1 MHFVLLWDAVDA
13 TIKVKFGMVS
23 NRRVCGEILTYYGY
37 FDYGDDNLV
46 KSFYKASLFE
56 SCNGSIREGGDVP
69 LKRSLLDVPFSFY
82 LIIEA
87 RLTKFKSK
95 KVNFFCRRK
104 FFPHRE
110 ASDQG
115 DITYNEYT
123 LNVDITWSQGDGG
136 HIQMHFVLLRD
147 AVEATIKVKF
157 GMGSNRKVYGEI
169 VAYHGEFDYGDDKLV
184 KSFYKA
190 SLFESYD
197 GSIREG
203 FHVPLM

>member
-1 MHFVLLWDAVDA
+1 EAAKLLGYTNEAVLDCALKNLAISLKPTCLQGSSRNGKSVSAFGDHSESSCKFLVAGGDDGHIQMHFVLLWDAVDA

-69 LKRSLLDVPFSFY
+69 LMRSLLDVPFNCY

-95 KVNFFCRRK
+95 KVIFFAVANFFLIAKLATKGTLR
-104 FFPHRE
+104 
-110 ASDQG
+110 
-115 DITYNEYT
+115 ITNT
-123 LNVDITWSQGDGG
+123 
-136 HIQMHFVLLRD
+136 
-147 AVEATIKVKF
+147 
-157 GMGSNRKVYGEI
+157 
-169 VAYHGEFDYGDDKLV
+169 
-184 KSFYKA
+184 
-190 SLFESYD
+190 
-197 GSIREG
+197 
-203 FHVPLM
+203 P